1 MLWFQYPDLCEF
13 RLLGRP
19 RRTKEEDLKVRTY
32 EAVEGSQT
40 RSSGHGRGIADG
52 REVHF
57 GALME
62 LRSTNN
68 KPARERF
75 WIYKGRIV
83 FGGTLIR

>member
-1 MLWFQYPDLCEF
+1 MK
-13 RLLGRP
+13 GGN
-19 RRTKEEDLKVRTY
+19 LKVRAKQLLKAVRP
-32 EAVEGSQT
+32 EAQVMKEP
-40 RSSGHGRGIADG
+40 HADG

-68 KPARERF
+68 EPARERF
-75 WIYKGRIV
+75 WIYKCRIV

>member
-1 MLWFQYPDLCEF
+1 MK
-13 RLLGRP
+13 GGN
-19 RRTKEEDLKVRTY
+19 LKVRAKKLLKAVRP
-32 EAVEGSQT
+32 EAQVMKEP
-40 RSSGHGRGIADG
+40 HADG

>member
-1 MLWFQYPDLCEF
+1 MK
-13 RLLGRP
+13 GGN
-19 RRTKEEDLKVRTY
+19 LKVRAKQLLKADRP
-32 EAVEGSQT
+32 EAQVMEEL
-40 RSSGHGRGIADG
+40 HADG

-68 KPARERF
+68 KPAREGF